1 MGLCAR
7 LFCSDGDGLQGCW
20 LWRERLPASGSPM
33 SNAGHQHSAH
43 SIESLACALAC
54 CLQIPTWFAIAGYV
68 AMLAVAVGVVPT
80 IYDQAKW

>member
-1 MGLCAR
+1 
-7 LFCSDGDGLQGCW
+7 
-20 LWRERLPASGSPM
+20 M